1 MKIINYRFEIDKK
14 NNKKYHCPACGKKT
28 FTRYISKATGKEA
41 GELYGICSRK
51 DNCNYVEYPK
61 DIEENSFDFINE
73 LNRELKL
80 QKIQKEP
87 QFLSK
92 SEYKAKLYHE
102 FDQNHFVTYMN
113 IHIGCKNADLAV
125 NDYKLGTGSNFS
137 CLFPYF
143 DQHNNLVAYKTVFY
157 GRNGKRRHDLNTN
170 AYLDKNTNRHPIPL
184 FGLQLINKY
193 PDLPIGIVEGESTCA
208 YMRYYNPSILW
219 LAAGSATWLNASKL
233 YPIRNRTIYLFPDV
247 GQYENW
253 YNIMNKIKDRYP
265 VINIDIST
273 ECELWHEQGFIKK
286 GEDIADYYKNAYKW
300 SHKYQRIERQEIKPI
315 K

>member
-113 IHIGCKNADLAV
+113 RHIGCKNADLAV

-137 CLFPYF
+137 CLFP
-143 DQHNNLVAYKTVFY
+143 
-157 GRNGKRRHDLNTN
+157 
-170 AYLDKNTNRHPIPL
+170 
-184 FGLQLINKY
+184 
-193 PDLPIGIVEGESTCA
+193 
-208 YMRYYNPSILW
+208 
-219 LAAGSATWLNASKL
+219 
-233 YPIRNRTIYLFPDV
+233 
-247 GQYENW
+247 
-253 YNIMNKIKDRYP
+253 
-265 VINIDIST
+265 
-273 ECELWHEQGFIKK
+273 
-286 GEDIADYYKNAYKW
+286 
-300 SHKYQRIERQEIKPI
+300 
-315 K
+315 